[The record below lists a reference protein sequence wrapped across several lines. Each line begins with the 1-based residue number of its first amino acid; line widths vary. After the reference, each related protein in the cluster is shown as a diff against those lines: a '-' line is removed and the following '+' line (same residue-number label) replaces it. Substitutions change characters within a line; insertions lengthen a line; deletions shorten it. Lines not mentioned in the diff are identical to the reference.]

1 MEEVVCALCGQRDE
15 EHFLERG
22 DRLHASP
29 TTFQYVRC
37 RRCGLIY
44 LNPRPIQ
51 GAMESYYPD
60 RYEGFIAKK
69 ENIVFRLGA
78 RYRMV
83 KRCRAVMARHGLN
96 KGRLL
101 DIGCAT
107 GDFLAAMRRQEWEVY
122 GVEPV
127 KSAAQEAQRRLGE
140 KIFHG
145 VLEDASFPDAY
156 FDVVTLWDV
165 LEHLHDPVSSLSEI
179 HRILSPEGLMV
190 LGVPHLASFDAALF
204 GRYWIGWDAPRHLYA
219 FDSDVLKVLLSNA
232 GFISHDRNCFY
243 GGYGAFYLSL
253 RFYLEEKVEPG
264 KAREIFLRFS
274 SQRLF
279 RYLLWP
285 YFRISYLLERGPV
298 IVYFCKKAETLP

>member
-1 MEEVVCALCGQRDE
+1 
-15 EHFLERG
+15 
-22 DRLHASP
+22 
-29 TTFQYVRC
+29 
-37 RRCGLIY
+37 
-44 LNPRPIQ
+44 
-51 GAMESYYPD
+51 
-60 RYEGFIAKK
+60 
-69 ENIVFRLGA
+69 
-78 RYRMV
+78 
-83 KRCRAVMARHGLN
+83 
-96 KGRLL
+96 
-101 DIGCAT
+101 
-107 GDFLAAMRRQEWEVY
+107 
-122 GVEPV
+122 
-127 KSAAQEAQRRLGE
+127 
-140 KIFHG
+140 
-145 VLEDASFPDAY
+145 
-156 FDVVTLWDV
+156 
-165 LEHLHDPVSSLSEI
+165 
-179 HRILSPEGLMV
+179 MV